1 MDIVG
6 KENILAGLLV
16 VLPTCVNVQLL
27 KLVGVMPEL
36 ILHNSLMNLVL
47 RSASVVASSD
57 ARS

>member
-27 KLVGVMPEL
+27 KLVGVMP
-36 ILHNSLMNLVL
+36 
-47 RSASVVASSD
+47 A
-57 ARS
+57 